1 MATQAAP
8 NGVRWVDGMD
18 DSQKYA
24 FDLVRISFA
33 PRASQRAK
41 NEVRGALRGAAQLTQ
56 MTATTTMLRPG
67 RLHRPP
73 GPTD

>member
-24 FDLVRISFA
+24 FDLVRTY
-33 PRASQRAK
+33 PL
-41 NEVRGALRGAAQLTQ
+41 LRNS
-56 MTATTTMLRPG
+56 RK
-67 RLHRPP
+67 
-73 GPTD
+73 